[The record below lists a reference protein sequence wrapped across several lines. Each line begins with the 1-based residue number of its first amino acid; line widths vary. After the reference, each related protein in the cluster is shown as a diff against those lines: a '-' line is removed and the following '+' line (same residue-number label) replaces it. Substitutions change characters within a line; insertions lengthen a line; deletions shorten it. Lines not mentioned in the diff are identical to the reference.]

1 MWASPDTFVGEGKI
15 LNYVNPKLVIRETP
29 LGNGRGIFTNEF
41 IEEGELL
48 IVERAITSC
57 TYDVDQPIEGWAE
70 ITQNL

>member
-1 MWASPDTFVGEGKI
+1 MWASPDTFVREGKI

-41 IEEGELL
+41 VEEGELL

-57 TYDVDQPIEGWAE
+57 AF
-70 ITQNL
+70 